1 MASAL
6 NIQHAAAR
14 GPGARSRGLRARVAR
29 KGPFD
34 RVTKLLGTTDLAVE
48 TPVDVHDYLA
58 QGMPRKSAFTLIGHL
73 RHVKPN
79 DKAIERALG
88 MSERTLHRFKA
99 DSQDKLLDVNQ
110 ASRVWTLA
118 DVLSKAQEVLGTQDA
133 AERWLTSPAL
143 GLNAKRPIDLLE
155 TSQGAEIVK
164 VFLERMEFGVYA

>member
-1 MASAL
+1 MPMISSL
-6 NIQHAAAR
+6 PR
-14 GPGARSRGLRARVAR
+14 TVARSRSVASGNLRSPAAR

-34 RVTKLLGTTDLAVE
+34 RVTKLLGTVNLVVE
-48 TPVDVHDYLA
+48 TPVDVHDYLSR
-58 QGMPRKSAFTLIGHL
+58 GMPRRSAFTLSGHL
-73 RHVKPN
+73 RHIKPN

-99 DSQDKLLDVNQ
+99 DSEDKLLDVNQ

-143 GLNAKRPIDLLE
+143 GLNAKRPIDLLQ
-155 TSQGAEIVK
+155 TAQGAEVVK
-164 VFLERMEFGVYA
+164 TFLERLEFGVYA